1 MCSWRTTRTEPPR
14 KAWATS
20 RPRAITGATS
30 ACRSTRERRATLLS
44 YTGSEGKR
52 YIEEFSVSNFIGIK
66 DNTYVT
72 PDSPTILRSA
82 TNDMLMDLAAS
93 DAFGMKVERRPVDV
107 NELGDFPRGGRV
119 WDRGGDDGREKH
131 H

>member
-1 MCSWRTTRTEPPR
+1 MSID
-14 KAWATS
+14 A
-20 RPRAITGATS
+20 RA
-30 ACRSTRERRATLLS
+30 
-44 YTGSEGKR
+44 EGYPTVLYLDPKEKR

-66 DNTYVT
+66 DDTYVT

-107 NELGDFPRGGRV
+107 RARRV
-119 WDRGGDDGREKH
+119 
-131 H
+131 